1 MLIALFTLLF
11 LGGGGN
17 SYVLGQIDVLTGNVK
32 AVVQADDRRKQA
44 VELLKELEDDAKD
57 YQKRQKKHA
66 EDLEKLTESRTFDA
80 AAVDAIWEAMFRDME
95 SFHTL
100 ALSRRQELKSV
111 VNRNEWSRVF
121 APVTKD

>member
-17 SYVLGQIDVLTGNVK
+17 SYVLGQVDVLMGNVK

-44 VELLKELEDDAKD
+44 VEILKELEDDAKE

-66 EDLEKLTESRTFDA
+66 EDLDELTEKRSFNTA
-80 AAVDAIWEAMFRDME
+80 KADAIWDAMFKDME
-95 SFHTL
+95 SFHAQ
-100 ALSRRQELKSV
+100 ALSRRQELKSI
-111 VNRNEWSRVF
+111 VNRDEWPRVF
-121 APVTKD
+121 AAVTKD

>member
-1 MLIALFTLLF
+1 
-11 LGGGGN
+11 
-17 SYVLGQIDVLTGNVK
+17 
-32 AVVQADDRRKQA
+32 VVQADDRRKQA

-111 VNRNEWSRVF
+111 VNRNEWPRVF
-121 APVTKD
+121 APVTRN

>member
-32 AVVQADDRRKQA
+32 AVVQGEDRRKQA

-95 SFHTL
+95 SFHAL
-100 ALSRRQELKSV
+100 SLSRRQELKSV

>member
-111 VNRNEWSRVF
+111 VNRNEWPRVF
-121 APVTKD
+121 APVTRN